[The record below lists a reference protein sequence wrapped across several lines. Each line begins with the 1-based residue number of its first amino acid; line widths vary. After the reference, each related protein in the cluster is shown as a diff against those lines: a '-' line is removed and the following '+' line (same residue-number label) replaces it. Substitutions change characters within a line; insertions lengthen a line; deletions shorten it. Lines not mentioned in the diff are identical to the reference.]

1 MGFSLRENVIY
12 RIGSK
17 LQLNR
22 HSTTQPAKVDGKHGT
37 LIKPCDSVFMVVHI
51 KVFQFYVIN
60 LLVNPIKKVLFVA
73 KNKLGPSWD

>member
-22 HSTTQPAKVDGKHGT
+22 HSTTQPAKVDGKHVT
-37 LIKPCDSVFMVVHI
+37 LIKLCDSVFMVVHI
-51 KVFQFYVIN
+51 KVFLFYVIN
-60 LLVNPIKKVLFVA
+60 LLVNPIKKCYLLQ
-73 KNKLGPSWD
+73 KIN